1 MPFSLI
7 EDRWIPA
14 ITSNGAR
21 EWIAPRQIVE
31 TDEQGQPRWVD
42 LDWGRADLR
51 LATYELL
58 IGLFGTALALEDN
71 ADLPQK
77 MRNPP
82 SPEELDA
89 ALRKLAPYMELD
101 GEGPRFLQAREDIRA
116 KLNPP
121 DALFMDAPGENTIE
135 KGADFFVKRGRTPL
149 LSRKA
154 AAIALYALQAF
165 APSGGSGHLTSMRGG
180 GPLTT
185 LILPPKPDLWR
196 RIAINLPVLAEGE
209 RRPPDDLSFVFPW
222 ARATRMS
229 NNGIKTANR
238 PEHHTHWLQHY
249 FGMPRPIR
257 LEFSPNENRTPCSLT
272 GEIDDVV
279 VVGFRMA
286 QYGTK
291 YLGDWRHPLT
301 PYYEAKPTEWL
312 PFHPQSGR
320 IGYREWFGYLF
331 DGAAGGKNA
340 QPAEVVTSFLDAF
353 GATAG
358 DARLLAAGYVTDNM
372 KTETYVETEIPL
384 LTLPN
389 TDARQVLGTYIR
401 DRLIAPAE
409 LVATELRRKISDAL
423 GGDFK
428 KTIVANVVEQ
438 FWIGTED
445 AFNHALREAFA
456 IYSEFPSD
464 ADSDQ
469 IRSAITPALAHKW
482 LSAMRSLTLTL
493 FDKCISIDNI
503 SHFPVKNI
511 KYNDR
516 EIQRQSRPCRVSDI
530 TRAREDLLKTLLGI
544 GKGGRDLF
552 NHLGIPLPEPK
563 SAKKPSKAGETP

>member
-7 EDRWIPA
+7 ENRWIPA
-14 ITSNGAR
+14 IASNGAR

-31 TDEQGQPRWVD
+31 MDEQGQPRWVD

-89 ALRKLAPYMELD
+89 ALRKLAPYMQLD
-101 GEGPRFLQAREDIRA
+101 GEGPRFLQDRDPLADAELRPVQSLLMDTDGGGTHFVHANSGIALAR
-116 KLNPP
+116 K
-121 DALFMDAPGENTIE
+121 
-135 KGADFFVKRGRTPL
+135 
-149 LSRKA
+149 SA
-154 AAIALYALQAF
+154 AVALYALQAF
-165 APSGGSGHLTSMRGG
+165 APPGGRGHRTSIRGG

-196 RIAINLPVLAEGE
+196 RIAINLPVLAKGD
-209 RRPPDDLSFVFPW
+209 RRPPDDLSLVFPW
-222 ARATRMS
+222 ARATRVS
-229 NNGIKTANR
+229 RDDVQTAMG

-249 FGMPRPIR
+249 FGMPRRIR
-257 LEFSPNENRTPCSLT
+257 LDFRANADRTPCALT
-272 GEIDDVV
+272 GEIDEMLVC
-279 VVGFRMA
+279 GFRMEA
-286 QYGTK
+286 YGVN
-291 YLGDWRHPLT
+291 YADDWRHPLT
-301 PYYEAKPTEWL
+301 PYYEAKPNEWL

-389 TDARQVLGTYIR
+389 TDARQALGRHIR
-401 DRLIAPAE
+401 NRLIATAE
-409 LVATELRRKISDAL
+409 MVATELRRKISDAL
-423 GGDFK
+423 GSDFK
-428 KTIVANVVEQ
+428 KTIVANVMEQ

-445 AFNHALREAFA
+445 AFRAACESMMKAYWAFEKDAAQDDVFSADMRPHIERWLADIRSVALRLFRQNA
-456 IYSEFPSD
+456 PL
-464 ADSDQ
+464 DQ
-469 IRSAITPALAHKW
+469 LGE
-482 LSAMRSLTLTL
+482 LSLTERRTIIDANKHLNL
-493 FDKCISIDNI
+493 FL
-503 SHFPVKNI
+503 HGF
-511 KYNDR
+511 
-516 EIQRQSRPCRVSDI
+516 
-530 TRAREDLLKTLLGI
+530 
-544 GKGGRDLF
+544 GKGGQELF
-552 NHLGIPLPEPK
+552 KKLELPSAEPK